1 MKNDLLNRILKFLG
15 FADSAYDSAENWDMQ
30 KDVADLFD
38 VAAIPLA
45 LAATGEGKIFGRL
58 RGFMEPELFEK
69 EIASWRESLR

>member
-1 MKNDLLNRILKFLG
+1 MDAVTYPNPDVVRELKNWLEIHVDVSL
-15 FADSAYDSAENWDMQ
+15 Q
-30 KDVADLFD
+30 TDVAELFD

-58 RGFMEPELFEK
+58 RGFMEPGPFEK